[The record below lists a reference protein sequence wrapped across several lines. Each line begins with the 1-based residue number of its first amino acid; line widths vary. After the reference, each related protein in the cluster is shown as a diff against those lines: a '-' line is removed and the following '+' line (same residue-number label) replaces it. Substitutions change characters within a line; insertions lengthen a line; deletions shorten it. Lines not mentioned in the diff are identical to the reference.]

1 MDEAPQQMC
10 TLCNATMVVRP
21 LRGQGEGGGVRRGG
35 EKRGEH
41 MRDCVQGPQAHL
53 YNGNSQDKWTESFK
67 SCMRG
72 GAGGG
77 GGG

>member
-1 MDEAPQQMC
+1 M
-10 TLCNATMVVRP
+10 
-21 LRGQGEGGGVRRGG
+21 RREG

-77 GGG
+77 GGGVTGQVWVAAAHLDDGNSLTA